1 MKSRI
6 FEKNLDTGKLKYL
19 NDYNE
24 LGEHFGMWEYLWIKI
39 FRLVVFSS
47 AYDKNK
53 IFFEARKERN
63 GIGFSRFRDHLAS
76 IINWLEVVNSEVE
89 VTNS

>member
-1 MKSRI
+1 M
-6 FEKNLDTGKLKYL
+6 
-19 NDYNE
+19 
-24 LGEHFGMWEYLWIKI
+24 
-39 FRLVVFSS
+39 VFSS

-76 IINWLEVVNSEVE
+76 IINWLEVVNFEVE
-89 VTNS
+89 VTNVLESFDYCIIRINSHTHGLLP